1 MVKSRRKK
9 HISAIFFLLV
19 INLTF
24 FSAENYPHITELVSR
39 NPVFKQYN
47 QEVEQ
52 NYKNLA
58 RGKPVLFSVYT
69 YTCTKDDTIITL
81 SARCNIPQETIATL
95 NHIPSADSV
104 IAGKTLFLPTVT
116 GLFITKSPSTTL
128 EYILSK
134 KNFDYDSTLCYS
146 INGDS
151 FYFLPDCRFE
161 STERAFFLD
170 TSLISPL
177 PEGILTS
184 SYGMRISPITGVEQF
199 HNGVDLAAPVGTAVS
214 AARAGVVRL
223 TGNDRVY
230 GNYIIIKHDNN
241 TESLY
246 GHLSAILVKKGQT
259 VEKGAVIGKVGT
271 TGLSTGPHLHF
282 EIRMDGKSQT
292 PPAYLFFNKE

>member
-1 MVKSRRKK
+1 MVKSCRKK

-24 FSAENYPHITELVSR
+24 FSAESYPHITELVSR

-69 YTCTKDDTIITL
+69 YTCTKDDTIISL

-128 EYILSK
+128 EHILSK

-151 FYFLPDCRFE
+151 FYFLSDCRFE

-177 PEGILTS
+177 PQGILTS

-223 TGNDRVY
+223 TGRKSVRTFERNSGKKRTDGRKGCCYWKSRNYRLVY
-230 GNYIIIKHDNN
+230 R
-241 TESLY
+241 SS
-246 GHLSAILVKKGQT
+246 SA
-259 VEKGAVIGKVGT
+259 
-271 TGLSTGPHLHF
+271 F
-282 EIRMDGKSQT
+282 
-292 PPAYLFFNKE
+292 

>member
-1 MVKSRRKK
+1 MTKSCRKNCVLTL
-9 HISAIFFLLV
+9 FLL
-19 INLTF
+19 IIHFNF
-24 FSAENYPHITELVSR
+24 FAAENYPHITELVSR

-58 RGKPVLFSVYT
+58 RGKPMRFSVYT
-69 YTCTKDDTIITL
+69 YTCTKDDTVITL

-95 NHIPSADSV
+95 NRIPSVDNNLS
-104 IAGKTLFLPTVT
+104 GKTVFLPTVT
-116 GLFITKSPSTTL
+116 GLFITKSPATTL
-128 EYILSK
+128 EHILSK

-151 FYFLPDCRFE
+151 FYFLPDTRFE
-161 STERAFFLD
+161 ATERAFFLD

-177 PEGILTS
+177 PQGVLTS

-199 HNGVDLAAPVGTAVS
+199 HNGVDLAAPKGTAVY
-214 AARAGVVRL
+214 AARSGVVRL
-223 TGNDRVY
+223 AGSDRVY
-230 GNYIIIKHDNN
+230 GNYVIIKHDNN

-246 GHLSAILVKKGQT
+246 GHLESYSVKKGQT

-282 EIRMDGKSQT
+282 EIRMDGKSQN
-292 PPAYLFFNKE
+292 PPAYLFFMD

>member
-1 MVKSRRKK
+1 MTL
-9 HISAIFFLLV
+9 FLL
-19 INLTF
+19 IIHFNF
-24 FSAENYPHITELVSR
+24 FAAENYPHITELVSR

-58 RGKPVLFSVYT
+58 RGKPMRFSVYT
-69 YTCTKDDTIITL
+69 YTCTKDDTVITL

-95 NHIPSADSV
+95 NRIPSVDNNLS
-104 IAGKTLFLPTVT
+104 GKTVFLPTVT
-116 GLFITKSPSTTL
+116 GLFITKSPATTL
-128 EYILSK
+128 EHILSK

-151 FYFLPDCRFE
+151 FYFLPDTRFE
-161 STERAFFLD
+161 ATERAFFLD

-177 PEGILTS
+177 PQGVLTS

-199 HNGVDLAAPVGTAVS
+199 HNGVDLAAPKGTAVY
-214 AARAGVVRL
+214 AARSGVVRL
-223 TGNDRVY
+223 AGSDRVY
-230 GNYIIIKHDNN
+230 GNYVIIKHDNN

-246 GHLSAILVKKGQT
+246 GHLESYSVKKGQT

-282 EIRMDGKSQT
+282 EIRMDGKSQN
-292 PPAYLFFNKE
+292 PPAYLFFMD

>member
-1 MVKSRRKK
+1 MTL
-9 HISAIFFLLV
+9 FLL
-19 INLTF
+19 IIHFNF
-24 FSAENYPHITELVSR
+24 FAAENYPHITELVSR

-58 RGKPVLFSVYT
+58 RGKPMRFSVYT
-69 YTCTKDDTIITL
+69 YTCTKDDTVITL

-95 NHIPSADSV
+95 NRIPSVDNNLS
-104 IAGKTLFLPTVT
+104 GKTVFLPTVT
-116 GLFITKSPSTTL
+116 GLFITKSPATTL
-128 EYILSK
+128 EHILSK

-161 STERAFFLD
+161 ATERAFFLD

-177 PEGILTS
+177 PQGVLTS

-199 HNGVDLAAPVGTAVS
+199 HNGVDLAAPEGTAVS
-214 AARAGVVRL
+214 ATRAGVVRL

>member
-1 MVKSRRKK
+1 MTKLCRKNC
-9 HISAIFFLLV
+9 AAVLFFLLL
-19 INLTF
+19 IHFNIFT
-24 FSAENYPHITELVSR
+24 AENYPHITELVSR

-58 RGKPVLFSVYT
+58 RGKPLHLSLYT

-95 NHIPSADSV
+95 NRIPSVDNNLS
-104 IAGKTLFLPTVT
+104 GKTLFLPTVT
-116 GLFITKSPSTTL
+116 GLFITKTPATTL
-128 EYILSK
+128 EHILSK

-151 FYFLPDCRFE
+151 FYFLPDYRFE
-161 STERAFFLD
+161 ATERAFFLD

-177 PEGILTS
+177 PQGILTS
-184 SYGMRISPITGVEQF
+184 SYGMRVSPITGVEQF
-199 HNGVDLAAPVGTAVS
+199 HNGVDLAAPKGTSVY
-214 AARAGVVRL
+214 AARSGVVRL
-223 TGNDRVY
+223 AGSDRVY
-230 GNYIIIKHDNN
+230 GNYVIIKHDNN

-246 GHLSAILVKKGQT
+246 GHLDSYSVKKGQT

-282 EIRMDGKSQT
+282 EIRMDGKSQN
-292 PPAYLFFNKE
+292 PPAYLFFKD

>member
-1 MVKSRRKK
+1 MTKSCRKNCLLTL
-9 HISAIFFLLV
+9 FLL
-19 INLTF
+19 IIHFNF
-24 FSAENYPHITELVSR
+24 FAAENYPHITELVSR

-58 RGKPVLFSVYT
+58 RGKPMRFSVYT
-69 YTCTKDDTIITL
+69 YTCTKDDTVITL

-95 NHIPSADSV
+95 NRIPSVDNNLS
-104 IAGKTLFLPTVT
+104 GKTVFLPTVT
-116 GLFITKSPSTTL
+116 GLFITKSPATTL
-128 EYILSK
+128 EHILSK

-151 FYFLPDCRFE
+151 FYFLPDTRFE
-161 STERAFFLD
+161 ATERAFFLD

-177 PEGILTS
+177 PQGVLTS

-199 HNGVDLAAPVGTAVS
+199 HNGVDLAAPKGTAVY
-214 AARAGVVRL
+214 AARSGVVRL
-223 TGNDRVY
+223 AGSDRVY
-230 GNYIIIKHDNN
+230 GNYVIIKHDNN

-246 GHLSAILVKKGQT
+246 GHLESYSVKKGQT

-282 EIRMDGKSQT
+282 EIRMDGKSQN
-292 PPAYLFFNKE
+292 PPAYLFFMD

>member
-1 MVKSRRKK
+1 MTKLCRKNC
-9 HISAIFFLLV
+9 AAVLFFLLL
-19 INLTF
+19 IHFNF
-24 FSAENYPHITELVSR
+24 FAAENYPHITELVSR

-58 RGKPVLFSVYT
+58 RGKPMRFSVYT
-69 YTCTKDDTIITL
+69 YTCTKYDTVITL

-95 NHIPSADSV
+95 NRIPSVDNNLS
-104 IAGKTLFLPTVT
+104 GKTVFLPTVT
-116 GLFITKSPSTTL
+116 GLFITKTPVTIL
-128 EYILSK
+128 EHILSK

-151 FYFLPDCRFE
+151 FYFLPDTRFE
-161 STERAFFLD
+161 ATERAFFLD

-177 PEGILTS
+177 PQGVLTS

-199 HNGVDLAAPVGTAVS
+199 HNGVDLAAPKGTAVY
-214 AARAGVVRL
+214 AARSGVVRL
-223 TGNDRVY
+223 AGSDRVY
-230 GNYIIIKHDNN
+230 GNYVIIKHDNN

-246 GHLSAILVKKGQT
+246 GHLESYSVKKGQT

-282 EIRMDGKSQT
+282 EIRMDGKSQN
-292 PPAYLFFNKE
+292 PPAYLFFKD